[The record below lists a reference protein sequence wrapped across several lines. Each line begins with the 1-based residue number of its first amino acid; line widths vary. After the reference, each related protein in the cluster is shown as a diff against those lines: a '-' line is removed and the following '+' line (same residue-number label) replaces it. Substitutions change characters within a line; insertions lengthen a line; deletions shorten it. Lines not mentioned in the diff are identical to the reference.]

1 MNYLIYTILS
11 GINTTANIV
20 ILFYFIA
27 TLIAFKELDLS
38 NIKPI
43 HYWIIG
49 ISLALILV
57 IPEDDL
63 LRVIFS
69 LPPDLIK

>member
-1 MNYLIYTILS
+1 MNYLIFTILT
-11 GINTTANIV
+11 GINTTANLV

-27 TLIAFKELDLS
+27 ILIAFKELDFS
-38 NIKPI
+38 NIKTI

-49 ISLALILV
+49 ISLALILI

-69 LPPDLIK
+69 LPPEPIK